1 LGLEIDSLIVE
12 DNICDK
18 YIVYLAFYQSLRI
31 LSVNN
36 AFYFKMTNSIYSKN
50 IFLTSNNINNT
61 THIDIRNITVD
72 SKDIRYYDFVNV
84 KPNE

>member
-1 LGLEIDSLIVE
+1 LGLEIDTLIVK

-18 YIVYLAFYQSLRI
+18 SIVSLAFYQSLRI

-36 AFYFKMTNSIYSKN
+36 AFHFKMTNSIYSKN
-50 IFLTSNNINNT
+50 IFLSSNNIDNT
-61 THIDIRNITVD
+61 TYVEIRNTTVD

-84 KPNE
+84 KTNE